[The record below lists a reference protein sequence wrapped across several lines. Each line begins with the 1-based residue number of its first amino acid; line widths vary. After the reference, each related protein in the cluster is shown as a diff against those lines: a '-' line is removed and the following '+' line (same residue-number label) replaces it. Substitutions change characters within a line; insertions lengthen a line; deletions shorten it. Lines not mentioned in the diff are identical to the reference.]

1 MGARPAAPAPHAALV
16 RLWRDLNSRSAG
28 PGCSNLRIIV
38 KPLPWLSACA
48 TACSL
53 AGGLVWAQPAASPGG
68 PRAALPTLSD
78 PASATATGSVTLR
91 TALDAAWQR
100 AVAARDSEGQRRRA
114 EADRA
119 AVGSFWAAP
128 PSLELSHRN
137 DRLHRNAGSRET
149 EVGVAVPLWL
159 PGQRAA
165 RAGTADAAAAQ
176 ALAAEQVARLRLAG
190 ELREAAWQIAAAQA
204 ELAQADTQAQG
215 LKQLADDVERR
226 VRAGDLARADALA
239 AQAEQLAAAAL
250 QAEVRLRLQAARAR
264 WTLLTGLPAA
274 PDLTA
279 ATNDVAPGSALPHP
293 ELQLASQST
302 ELARR
307 RVELMRRSRRDA
319 PELTVGVRQDVPGR
333 AEASQG
339 SLVVG
344 LRLPFGTDDRNR
356 PLEAAALSELDVAQ
370 THEQRLRERVDSE
383 IAAAHDALRS
393 AQILFDA
400 ETARGRLLRERA
412 ALIDKSFRAGETPLP
427 DLLRALAAAA
437 QADSAAARQ
446 TAALGLA
453 RARLQQTLGLLP

>member
-1 MGARPAAPAPHAALV
+1 M
-16 RLWRDLNSRSAG
+16 
-28 PGCSNLRIIV
+28 
-38 KPLPWLSACA
+38 
-48 TACSL
+48 
-53 AGGLVWAQPAASPGG
+53 
-68 PRAALPTLSD
+68 
-78 PASATATGSVTLR
+78 
-91 TALDAAWQR
+91 DAAWQR
-100 AVAARDSEGQRRRA
+100 AVAARESDGQRRRA

-119 AVGSFWAAP
+119 AAGSFWAAP
-128 PSLELSHRN
+128 PSMELIYRD
-137 DRLHRNAGSRET
+137 DRLQSNAGMRET
-149 EVGVAVPLWL
+149 AIGLTVPLWL
-159 PGQRAA
+159 PSQRSA
-165 RAGTADAAAAQ
+165 RAGTADAAAAL
-176 ALAAEQVARLRLAG
+176 ALAAEQAGRLRLAG

-215 LKQLADDVERR
+215 LKQLAGDVERR

-250 QAEVRLRLQAARAR
+250 QSEVRQRLLAARAR
-264 WTLLTGLPAA
+264 WTLLTGLAAA
-274 PDLTA
+274 PELTV
-279 ATNDVAPGSALPHP
+279 ATGNDIVPGSATLHP
-293 ELQLASQST
+293 DLQLASQST
-302 ELARR
+302 ELARQ

-370 THEQRLRERVDSE
+370 TLEQRLRERVDSDT
-383 IAAAHDALRS
+383 AAARDALRA
-393 AQILFDA
+393 AQAQLDA
-400 ETARGRLLRERA
+400 ETTRARLLRERA

>member
-1 MGARPAAPAPHAALV
+1 
-16 RLWRDLNSRSAG
+16 
-28 PGCSNLRIIV
+28 V
-38 KPLPWLSACA
+38 KPLLWLSACA
-48 TACSL
+48 IAGSL
-53 AGGLVWAQPAASPGG
+53 AGGPIWAQPAASPEG
-68 PRAALPTLSD
+68 PQAALP
-78 PASATATGSVTLR
+78 SAAGPATGSVSLPA
-91 TALDAAWQR
+91 ALDAAWQR
-100 AVAARDSEGQRRRA
+100 AVAARESEGQRRRA

-119 AVGSFWAAP
+119 TAGSFWAAP

-137 DRLHRNAGSRET
+137 DRLQSNAGRRET
-149 EVGVAVPLWL
+149 EIGVAVPLWL

-165 RAGTADAAAAQ
+165 RAGAADAAAAK

-239 AQAEQLAAAAL
+239 AQAEHLAATSL
-250 QAEVRLRLQAARAR
+250 QSEVRQRLQAARTR
-264 WTLLTGLPAA
+264 WTLLTGLAAA

-279 ATNDVAPGSALPHP
+279 AANDATPTSAVPHP
-293 ELQLASQST
+293 ELQLANQST
-302 ELARR
+302 EVARQ

-370 THEQRLRERVDSE
+370 THEQRLRERVDSDT
-383 IAAAHDALRS
+383 AAARDALRA
-393 AQILFDA
+393 AQAQLDA
-400 ETARGRLLRERA
+400 ETTRARLLRERA

-446 TAALGLA
+446 TAAMGLA

>member
-1 MGARPAAPAPHAALV
+1 LLFPSGCPA
-16 RLWRDLNSRSAG
+16 
-28 PGCSNLRIIV
+28 
-38 KPLPWLSACA
+38 KE
-48 TACSL
+48 
-53 AGGLVWAQPAASPGG
+53 
-68 PRAALPTLSD
+68 
-78 PASATATGSVTLR
+78 
-91 TALDAAWQR
+91 QR
-100 AVAARDSEGQRRRA
+100 
-114 EADRA
+114 
-119 AVGSFWAAP
+119 
-128 PSLELSHRN
+128 
-137 DRLHRNAGSRET
+137 
-149 EVGVAVPLWL
+149 
-159 PGQRAA
+159 
-165 RAGTADAAAAQ
+165 AQ
-176 ALAAEQVARLRLAG
+176 ALRTPPRPWPW
-190 ELREAAWQIAAAQA
+190 RQA
-204 ELAQADTQAQG
+204 ELVQADTQAQG

-250 QAEVRLRLQAARAR
+250 QSEVRQRLQAARAR
-264 WTLLTGLPAA
+264 WTLLTGLTSA

-279 ATNDVAPGSALPHP
+279 ETNDLAPVSAAPHP

-302 ELARR
+302 EVARQ

-383 IAAAHDALRS
+383 IAAARDALRS
-393 AQILFDA
+393 AQVQFDA
-400 ETARGRLLRERA
+400 ETTRGRLLRERA